1 MRNLWLIMVGLGLLI
16 NAAVANTDNKQEKS
30 VINMFNMLTTPTGY
44 VEDFNEAR
52 LQNMNADLKQLAAKF
67 IVEEA
72 TEHEDQQIKGLRYV
86 IKNIDPNPIVVAKEF
101 ATDDKLLALMVNK
114 NILAPNESA
123 IIHLIKVL
131 D

>member
-1 MRNLWLIMVGLGLLI
+1 
-16 NAAVANTDNKQEKS
+16 
-30 VINMFNMLTTPTGY
+30 MFNILTTPTGY
-44 VEDFNEAR
+44 VEDLNEAR
-52 LQNMNADLKQLAAKF
+52 LQNMNAYLKQLAAKF

-72 TEHEDQQIKGLRYV
+72 TEYEDQQIKGSRYV

>member
-16 NAAVANTDNKQEKS
+16 NSAVANTDNTQEKS
-30 VINMFNMLTTPTGY
+30 VINMFNILTTPTGY
-44 VEDFNEAR
+44 VEYFNEAR

-72 TEHEDQQIKGLRYV
+72 TEYEDQQTKGSRYV
-86 IKNIDPNPIVVAKEF
+86 IKNIDPKPIVVAKEF
-101 ATDDKLLALMVNK
+101 AKDDKLLALMVNK

-123 IIHLIKVL
+123 IIYLIKVL